1 MDEAEAIKMSSLIET
16 HTVQAPVVAQYRPAF
31 MAPRKNV
38 LLPVSPQRRPFVD
51 FHAHC
56 EIQAALVPPWV
67 SDFQP
72 RGVGGVEGIGAAQ
85 LIGTRRTQDW
95 DVLGVG

>member
-31 MAPRKNV
+31 MAPPKK
-38 LLPVSPQRRPFVD
+38 
-51 FHAHC
+51 C
-56 EIQAALVPPWV
+56 AAACQSTKKAFCRFL
-67 SDFQP
+67 QP
-72 RGVGGVEGIGAAQ
+72 LCHRGSAIPSRGGVGGLEGIRAAQ